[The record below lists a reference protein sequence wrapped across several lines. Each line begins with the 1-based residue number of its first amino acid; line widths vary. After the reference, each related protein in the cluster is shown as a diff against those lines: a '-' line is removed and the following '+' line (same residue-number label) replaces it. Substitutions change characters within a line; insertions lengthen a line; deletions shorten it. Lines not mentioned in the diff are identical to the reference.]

1 MTATAIIF
9 SDLPKTI
16 RRPLTIG
23 EVAAIADIDRKSV
36 NRMIDDGV
44 LPKSF
49 LLMRKASN
57 NAKKNHRFLKPSA
70 CPMVRFNATTGSLVS
85 PQMRTRVFKR
95 IHRIIKEGATTTV
108 LEEGALSLDLSIV
121 LSETFE
127 RMLALARAEADVTI
141 DHGRRGGTPLLCGT
155 RIIVHELADLAK
167 QEPLESILAAFPSL
181 TAERIENAKIYAKAH
196 PLTGRPRKKPE
207 WRESGQRI
215 SSTKVDLRTL

>member
-1 MTATAIIF
+1 MTATAKIF

-16 RRPLTIG
+16 RRPLTIS

-44 LPKSF
+44 LPRSF

-57 NAKKNHRFLKPSA
+57 NAKNHRFLKPSA

-95 IHRIIKEGATTTV
+95 IHRIIKEGATTAV
-108 LEEGALSLDLSIV
+108 LQEGALSLDLSMV

-141 DHGRRGGTPLLCGT
+141 DHERRGGAPLLCGT

-167 QEPLESILAAFPSL
+167 QEPLESLLAAFPGL
-181 TAERIENAKIYAKAH
+181 TAERIANAKIYAKAH

-215 SSTKVDLRTL
+215 SSIKVDLCTL